1 MMGLVVVAILTLL
14 LKEQVLNG
22 ILSDFFF

>member
-1 MMGLVVVAILTLL
+1 MGLVVVAILTLL